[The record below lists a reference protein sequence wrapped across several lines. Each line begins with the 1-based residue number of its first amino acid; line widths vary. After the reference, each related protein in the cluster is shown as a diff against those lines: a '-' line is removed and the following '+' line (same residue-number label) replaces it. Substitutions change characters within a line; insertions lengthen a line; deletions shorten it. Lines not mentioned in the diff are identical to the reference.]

1 MENNNKKNLK
11 LVSILKKFK
20 KFAFLRKVAFLLMV
34 LSYFKAMYVIVPDF
48 IEIVLKFLAFFFLYN
63 IIYFAND
70 LIDYEFDKNRRF
82 IRESK
87 ILARNEVSIR
97 EFSILGFKIA
107 SFGLLIGAMVF
118 SKIEWF
124 LIALLVIIG
133 IYRSYIRNLVLR
145 SVTIF
150 LMEYLNL
157 LLFATFIAQI
167 EILLR
172 DIVFHLFA
180 ICISVW
186 YTILYYAYRKIET
199 VDINSLKAYF
209 IIANLV
215 IIIYLV
221 VLPLHLA
228 AYIIFGHII
237 ASIYWW
243 RSLLKKSEDM
253 ITKNL
258 YIVLIPY
265 IIALY
270 FL

>member
-34 LSYFKAMYVIVPDF
+34 LAYFKAMYVIVPDF

-118 SKIEWF
+118 SKIERF

-150 LMEYLNL
+150 LMEYH
-157 LLFATFIAQI
+157 T
-167 EILLR
+167 E
-172 DIVFHLFA
+172 
-180 ICISVW
+180 
-186 YTILYYAYRKIET
+186 K
-199 VDINSLKAYF
+199 
-209 IIANLV
+209 
-215 IIIYLV
+215 
-221 VLPLHLA
+221 
-228 AYIIFGHII
+228 
-237 ASIYWW
+237 
-243 RSLLKKSEDM
+243 
-253 ITKNL
+253 
-258 YIVLIPY
+258 
-265 IIALY
+265 
-270 FL
+270 